1 MAAVGGL
8 TLILAQQVSL
18 ALASGPTVETSRWWP
33 IAAALAA
40 RTALAFVGSV
50 LLGQAATQFSTALR
64 LALVRRSLNAPL
76 AFHDARFSA
85 NLVSVFV
92 GDVGMVQELLRVSL
106 PAAAQHLP
114 TVLAAGIV
122 VLVVDWRLA
131 LSLAALG
138 APLVVGVALTGRA
151 VRRATLAGQDTLGQ
165 LAVVAGESVSGVRV
179 LKALSAERFMVAR
192 FQRLTRQLDHW
203 RRRRTLLTAM
213 LESLAPAGIIIIA
226 IVGALLVQTELAAG
240 RLTTSTLVTFASFG
254 TVLGASLFASVRA
267 YAGLEPV
274 LGAYRRILA
283 LLDAAEDEPATGRP
297 FQRGEGRLTLERV
310 SFRYPTGGGVRA
322 VTLTIEPGEVV
333 ALVGPNGAGKSTL
346 ISLLLRFY
354 APDEGRITL
363 DGQCAADIAL
373 AEWRRQFAL
382 VTRDSAVF
390 GVSVAENIALGRP
403 DASEADIRA
412 AAEATRLD
420 EVIRQLPD
428 GLRADVGENGVRLS
442 SGQRQRLVLARALLQ
457 DPLIVILDEAT
468 TSLDRESEAALREAL
483 ARWAGRRTV
492 IVISHH
498 SLEDWPIT
506 RRIRMENGVVV
517 SDEPVHP
524 QGCVEA
530 ASSETARSTS
540 TGSSGQTSP

>member
-8 TLILAQQVSL
+8 TLVLARQVSI
-18 ALASGPTVETSRWWP
+18 ALASVPAVEASHWWP
-33 IAAALAA
+33 VAAALTA
-40 RTALAFVGSV
+40 RTALALVGSL
-50 LLGQAATQFSTALR
+50 LLGHAATQFSTALR

-114 TVLAAGIV
+114 TVLTAWIT
-122 VLVVDWRLA
+122 LLLVDWRLA

-151 VRRATLAGQDTLGQ
+151 VRRATLAGQETMGQ

-179 LKALSAERFMVAR
+179 LKALSGERFMVER
-192 FQRLTRQLDHW
+192 FSHLTRQLDHW
-203 RRRRTLLTAM
+203 RRRRTLLTAI
-213 LESLAPAGIIIIA
+213 LESLAPAGIIVVA
-226 IVGALLVQTELAAG
+226 IVGALLIQVELASG
-240 RLTTSTLVTFASFG
+240 RLTTANLVTFASFAA
-254 TVLGASLFASVRA
+254 VLGASLFAAVRA

-283 LLDAAEDEPATGRP
+283 ILEAAEDEPAAGRP
-297 FQRGEGRLTLERV
+297 FERGEGRLTLERV
-310 SFRYPTGGGVRA
+310 SFRYPTGGGVRE

-354 APDEGRITL
+354 PPDEGQITL
-363 DGQCAADIAL
+363 DGQSAADVAL

-403 DASEADIRA
+403 GASEADLRA
-412 AAEATRLD
+412 AAEAMGLD
-420 EVIRQLPD
+420 ELIRQLP
-428 GLRADVGENGVRLS
+428 GGWRADVGENGVRLS

-468 TSLDRESEAALREAL
+468 TSLDRESEAALREAV

-492 IVISHH
+492 IIISHQ
-498 SLEDWPIT
+498 SLDDWPIT
-506 RRIRMENGVVV
+506 RRIRLEGGMVV
-517 SDEPVHP
+517 SDEPVRR
-524 QGCVEA
+524 QGSIEA
-530 ASSETARSTS
+530 AGLKTTHSIGG
-540 TGSSGQTSP
+540 GSLAG